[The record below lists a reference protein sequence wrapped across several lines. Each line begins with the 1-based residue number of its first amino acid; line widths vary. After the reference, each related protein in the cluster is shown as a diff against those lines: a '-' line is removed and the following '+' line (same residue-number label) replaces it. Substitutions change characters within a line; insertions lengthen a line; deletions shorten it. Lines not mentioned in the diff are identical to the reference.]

1 MIRTKGFTLLELL
14 IVLAILA
21 ILAGLGYPRFK
32 SDELDGATRMIHGDL
47 QYARTL
53 AINRKNAVRVVF
65 STDDDD
71 EETMDDRYRIH
82 SDTNEDGQIDPG
94 EDETI
99 RSLREDY
106 RGVTF
111 SANRTAA
118 VFYPQGTSNSGT
130 VTLTDGA
137 RSRRVV
143 FSWTGRVRIDD
154 GPP

>member
-14 IVLAILA
+14 IVMAILA

-32 SDELDGATRMIHGDL
+32 TGELDGATRMIHGDL

-53 AINRKNAVRVVF
+53 AINRQNAVRVVF
-65 STDDDD
+65 APEGDD
-71 EETMDDRYRIH
+71 EETMDDHYRIH

-137 RSRRVV
+137 HSQCVI
-143 FSWTGRVRIDD
+143 FSWTGRIRIDD